1 MRKTVIALNIFG
13 IVLMFL
19 LCSCTKSTS
28 DDITAGL
35 VYDETDNTWFSE
47 DEDLKPLVNILKR
60 ECSKSPEIKGS
71 YILATDDRIIFI
83 GGINS
88 TDVNGN
94 KVAIY
99 CITGQGRLHDRFV
112 LTEGEGWQIGSS
124 LSEFGKRACCIIK
137 LFDSACM
144 ELDNL
149 LCGWCNDGNVS
160 YKIE

>member
-1 MRKTVIALNIFG
+1 MKRTVTALNIFV
-13 IVLMFL
+13 IMFMFL

-47 DEDLKPLVNILKR
+47 DEDLKPLVNIMKR

-88 TDVNGN
+88 TDVNGK
-94 KVAIY
+94 KV
-99 CITGQGRLHDRFV
+99 Q
-112 LTEGEGWQIGSS
+112 
-124 LSEFGKRACCIIK
+124 
-137 LFDSACM
+137 
-144 ELDNL
+144 N
-149 LCGWCNDGNVS
+149 
-160 YKIE
+160 

>member
-1 MRKTVIALNIFG
+1 
-13 IVLMFL
+13 MFL

-88 TDVNGN
+88 TDVNG
-94 KVAIY
+94 KKVDAYTTYEIGSLTKAFTAVAIFQL
-99 CITGQGRLHDRFV
+99 C
-112 LTEGEGWQIGSS
+112 EKGEIS
-124 LSEFGKRACCIIK
+124 LEDTLEKF
-137 LFDSACM
+137 FFFF
-144 ELDNL
+144 
-149 LCGWCNDGNVS
+149 
-160 YKIE
+160 